1 MWSAVH
7 LLLVCDTA
15 ASVVQEHRGNC
26 LVPSS
31 YSKVERG
38 ASARAVYIWRR
49 WCRGLYPTHSPRMYM
64 LKQIGTS
71 CGGAWGGGS
80 RWVAL
85 GLEVERLH
93 GLGFMPWALGFRVGT
108 ATLSPRDPP

>member
-1 MWSAVH
+1 MERRQFVVGLRFH
-7 LLLVCDTA
+7 VRVC
-15 ASVVQEHRGNC
+15 VQEHRGNC

-93 GLGFMPWALGFRVGT
+93 GLGFTLGFGVQG
-108 ATLSPRDPP
+108 RDSNIIAS